1 MLPFA
6 IAAGGPRRGHRRRRD
21 LLLAIAVSIVAI
33 AALNFAVF
41 GSGGFHLLGTLSQ
54 GQREGSWNSI
64 PGFISAKLGLGTISR
79 VTTYLLAAT
88 FAAVFGWLLRR
99 VWRGQMDW
107 IAASGW
113 ATLAVL
119 LASSSLLPWYVA
131 WMLPL
136 AALGR
141 DRRLVQVSVGMTGI
155 VLVVQLMGFIPHGAP
170 IF

>member
-1 MLPFA
+1 MTTYVL
-6 IAAGGPRRGHRRRRD
+6 AA
-21 LLLAIAVSIVAI
+21 AFV
-33 AALNFAVF
+33 AVF
-41 GSGGFHLLGTLSQ
+41 
-54 GQREGSWNSI
+54 
-64 PGFISAKLGLGTISR
+64 A
-79 VTTYLLAAT
+79 
-88 FAAVFGWLLRR
+88 WLLRR

-107 IAASGW
+107 IAAAGW

-141 DRRLVQVSVGMTGI
+141 DRRLVHVSVAMTGI
-155 VLVVQLMGFIPHGAP
+155 VLTVQLMGFIPHGAP